1 MHSYV
6 YAKAFTKYICVPG
19 VWPESL
25 SFDDRGIGPIPLR
38 WKGFCESG
46 RQFNASHCSRKLI
59 EGHGAH
65 TFSIAAG
72 SPVASATFGRFAIG
86 VARGGVPLARLA
98 VYKASWMKGGMQTY

>member
-59 EGHGAH
+59 GERYFVEGLEAKLGQAQ
-65 TFSIAAG
+65 TSTLMRYCLLVMQRAMVRTL
-72 SPVASATFGRFAIG
+72 SPLQRA
-86 VARGGVPLARLA
+86 L
-98 VYKASWMKGGMQTY
+98 Q